1 MLHLLDTPTAR
12 IAQYRS
18 QVESRIQR
26 QQIVE
31 SQLHDLNKEHD
42 EIKREIASFKALIS
56 EAKQHREHADLSEDS
71 CDGDGEDDV
80 RPRVRGKTPH
90 PGGRQRPPV
99 RQPASEPTP
108 ASTTNDDS
116 DLRKLID

>member
-1 MLHLLDTPTAR
+1 MAR

-31 SQLHDLNKEHD
+31 SQIHDLNKEHD
-42 EIKREIASFKALIS
+42 EIKYEIASLKALIS
-56 EAKQHREHADLSEDS
+56 EAKQHRGHAELSEDS

-80 RPRVRGKTPH
+80 RHRVRGKTPH
-90 PGGRQRPPV
+90 PERRQRPPAH
-99 RQPASEPTP
+99 QPVSEPAP

-116 DLRKLID
+116 DLRKLIDVLTRR